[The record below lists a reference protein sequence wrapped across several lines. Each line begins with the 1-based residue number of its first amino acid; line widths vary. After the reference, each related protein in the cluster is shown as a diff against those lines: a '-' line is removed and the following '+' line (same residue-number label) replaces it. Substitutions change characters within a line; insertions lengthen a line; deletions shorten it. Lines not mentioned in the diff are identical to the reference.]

1 MSRYVNA
8 DMAPPLTRT
17 ALALLILGFCR
28 PAIAGPGDTPLPTFA
43 DGKPAQAVYLAL
55 GVMKNNNLETDVVCT
70 SLEAT
75 PVDIGFQT
83 FDETGALRN
92 NVSAPGPLCNAG
104 TRSGLA
110 CTVDSSLDT
119 VNGCPGATCPG
130 CCGPG
135 SGAMLAVAP
144 GKTVTIGT
152 AGTAQLHEDA
162 TMAFNTA
169 GNGLPQLR
177 NGSGRIVATSPNV
190 FCTAVVADKLH
201 TICDPAAPC
210 TLPPPTIVTIP
221 LVRIP

>member
-1 MSRYVNA
+1 MS
-8 DMAPPLTRT
+8 PLTRI
-17 ALALLILGFCR
+17 ALALLVVAFSR
-28 PAIAGPGDTPLPTFA
+28 PAAAGPGDTPLPTFA

-55 GVMKNNNLETDVVCT
+55 GVIRNNNLETDVVCT

-75 PVDIGFQT
+75 PVDIGFQA

-92 NVSAPGPLCNAG
+92 NVSAAGTLCTGG

-110 CTVDSSLDT
+110 CTVDNSVDT

-130 CCGPG
+130 CCALG

-144 GKTVTIGT
+144 GKTVTIAT

-201 TICDPAAPC
+201 TICDPAGAVPC
-210 TLPPPTIVTIP
+210 TLPPPTVVNIP